1 MWNMIWPVAIIV
13 IANTFYNICAKSTPA
28 QANPFL
34 SLMVTY
40 GVSFSVCFAGFL
52 VFPGRENLTAEI
64 GRLNWV
70 SLAFGLCLVGLELGY
85 IMAYRAG
92 WKVSFLSLTANIVLA
107 CVLLVLGV
115 FLYKEGISPKQ
126 LLGMAMCMGG
136 LVLISR

>member
-13 IANTFYNICAKSTPA
+13 IANTIYNNCAKSTPA

-52 VFPGRENLTAEI
+52 VFPGRENLTVEI

-70 SLAFGLCLVGLELGY
+70 SFAFGLCLVGLELGY

-92 WKVSFLSLTANIVLA
+92 WKVSFLSLTANILLA

-115 FLYKEGISPKQ
+115 FLYKEGVSPKQ
-126 LLGMAMCMGG
+126 LIGMAMCLGG
-136 LVLISR
+136 LILIGR

>member
-1 MWNMIWPVAIIV
+1 MEYDLAGCDDRHRQHLLQHLCKIDTGAG
-13 IANTFYNICAKSTPA
+13 
-28 QANPFL
+28 QPFFVPDGHLRRIL
-34 SLMVTY
+34 SI
-40 GVSFSVCFAGFL
+40 CFAGFL
-52 VFPGRENLTAEI
+52 LFPGRDSLTAEI

-70 SLAFGLCLVGLELGY
+70 SAAFGLCLVGLEFGY